1 MSDMNQM
8 FQLSLAAI
16 LVVFFV
22 LGMIALVMIV
32 LKILVNYFQ
41 YGGKTKL
48 SPAAETAVTP
58 VKSEP
63 AQESAFPAEVAA
75 AITAAI
81 SEFTQ
86 GKKFVISSI
95 IEKKPNSWQMM
106 SRLTRLQRLQ
116 RKW

>member
-1 MSDMNQM
+1 MNQI

-41 YGGKTKL
+41 YGGKAKAAPT
-48 SPAAETAVTP
+48 PAEAAVAPITQA
-58 VKSEP
+58 P
-63 AQESAFPAEVAA
+63 AQENTFPEEVAA